1 MDTIT
6 KIRNDLASQFR
17 HSGGGYK
24 PEPMLDENG
33 KDMFHPRY
41 GKTFSDESKKLLSE
55 KMTGNTNK
63 AGTKVKDTSNMKKPD
78 VHKGKGN
85 PNWKG
90 GISGKPGSDK
100 RKEYMK
106 KYNKEYFGY

>member
-1 MDTIT
+1 MDEIT
-6 KIRNDLASQFR
+6 KIRNELAAYFR
-17 HSGGGYK
+17 SGELGYN
-24 PEPMLDENG
+24 PGPVLDKDG
-33 KDMFHPRY
+33 KDMSRPMY
-41 GKTFSDESKKLLSE
+41 GKKHTTESRKQMSKAHMGNSYKKG
-55 KMTGNTNK
+55 K
-63 AGTKVKDTSNMKKPD
+63 KVKDTSNMKKPD